1 MRLSTGNST
10 SIIPFYASSIHRA
23 DSSGAICLLTD
34 IAASLS
40 RRPAICSI
48 SMRDFDRAFSRRP
61 LRGVSCPR
69 RGRDDSSES
78 GTNLRATTVS
88 PSLSASREGDTED
101 AGNPP
106 LRFFRRHSAL
116 PLHPSASDQGT
127 FSFFRQLPNS
137 RAELRHCVIY

>member
-1 MRLSTGNST
+1 MQLSTGNST

-61 LRGVSCPR
+61 LRGISCPR

-78 GTNLRATTVS
+78 GTNLRATMVS
-88 PSLSASREGDTED
+88 PSLSVSREGDTEG
-101 AGNPP
+101 AGNAGRCVSFEDAW
-106 LRFFRRHSAL
+106 LSRFIHQHQIRELSSGSFRTLEQNYDIA
-116 PLHPSASDQGT
+116 
-127 FSFFRQLPNS
+127 
-137 RAELRHCVIY
+137 